1 VSRGAFYPTRTAQPA
16 ENGPRFAPSK
26 RVQEDLQMTKKMK
39 SLAVVSA
46 LLLAAACGSTDTG
59 NMSSSSSMNGMNM
72 NGTMT
77 GPDIAGIL
85 TMANQG
91 EIDAGQ
97 LASTKAVS
105 PSVRDFANMMVRDHT
120 GALSDARA
128 VFDRSHLVPH
138 TTNSTATSLQD
149 LSNRTK
155 RSLDQY
161 SGSAFDRTYMQ
172 SQVDM
177 HNWLLNQIDTTLL
190 PSSRGDLHTLLVN
203 QRATVAAHL
212 DRARTILNSL

>member
-1 VSRGAFYPTRTAQPA
+1 M
-16 ENGPRFAPSK
+16 N
-26 RVQEDLQMTKKMK
+26 DM
-39 SLAVVSA
+39 
-46 LLLAAACGSTDTG
+46 
-59 NMSSSSSMNGMNM
+59 NMS
-72 NGTMT
+72 GTVLT

-97 LASTKAVS
+97 LASAKAVS
-105 PSVRDFANMMVRDHT
+105 PTVRDFANMMVRDHT

-128 VFDRSHLVPH
+128 VFDRSRLVPN
-138 TTNSTATSLQD
+138 TTNATAMALHD

-155 RSLDQY
+155 GSLDQY
-161 SGSAFDRTYMQ
+161 AGSSFDRTYMQ

-177 HNWLLNQIDTTLL
+177 HQWLLNQIDSSLM
-190 PSSRGDLHTLLVN
+190 PSSRGDLRTLLVN
-203 QRATVAAHL
+203 QRASVAAHL

>member
-1 VSRGAFYPTRTAQPA
+1 MR
-16 ENGPRFAPSK
+16 
-26 RVQEDLQMTKKMK
+26 KMMK
-39 SLAVVSA
+39 PLAVISVV
-46 LLLAAACGSTDTG
+46 LLAAACGTTDTG
-59 NMSSSSSMNGMNM
+59 NMSSSSSMSGTNAM
-72 NGTMT
+72 NGTALS

-105 PSVRDFANMMVRDHT
+105 PTVRDFANMMVRDHT
-120 GALSDARA
+120 SALSDARA
-128 VFDRSHLVPH
+128 TFDRSHLVPN
-138 TTNSTATSLQD
+138 TTNTTAAALQD
-149 LSNRTK
+149 LSARTR

-161 SGSAFDRTYMQ
+161 GGSSFDRAYMQ

-177 HNWLLNQIDTTLL
+177 HQWLLNQIDSSLM
-190 PSSRGDLHTLLVN
+190 PSSRGDLRTLLTN
-203 QRATVAAHL
+203 QRAAVAAHL

>member
-1 VSRGAFYPTRTAQPA
+1 
-16 ENGPRFAPSK
+16 
-26 RVQEDLQMTKKMK
+26 
-39 SLAVVSA
+39 
-46 LLLAAACGSTDTG
+46 
-59 NMSSSSSMNGMNM
+59 MNM
-72 NGTMT
+72 NGTLT

-105 PSVRDFANMMVRDHT
+105 PTVRDFANMMVRDHT

-128 VFDRSHLVPH
+128 TFDRSHLVPN
-138 TTNSTATSLQD
+138 TTNTTAMAVQD
-149 LSNRTK
+149 LSSRTR

-161 SGSAFDRTYMQ
+161 AGSAFDRTYMQ

-177 HNWLLNQIDTTLL
+177 HQWLLTQIDSSLM
-190 PSSRGDLHTLLVN
+190 PSSRGDLRTLLVN
-203 QRATVAAHL
+203 QRAAVAAHL
-212 DRARTILNSL
+212 DRARSILNSL

>member
-1 VSRGAFYPTRTAQPA
+1 
-16 ENGPRFAPSK
+16 
-26 RVQEDLQMTKKMK
+26 MTKMMK
-39 SLAVVSA
+39 SLVVVSV

-59 NMSSSSSMNGMNM
+59 NMSSSSSMSGMPGM
-72 NGTMT
+72 ALT
-77 GPDIAGIL
+77 GPDVAGIL

-105 PSVRDFANMMVRDHT
+105 PAVRDFANMMVRDHT

-128 VFDRSHLVPH
+128 TFDRSHLVPNASN
-138 TTNSTATSLQD
+138 TTAMALQD
-149 LSNRTK
+149 LSKRTR

-161 SGSAFDRTYMQ
+161 AGSSFDRAYMQ

-177 HNWLLNQIDTTLL
+177 HSWLLNQIDASLL
-190 PSSRGDLHTLLVN
+190 PSSRGDLRTLLTN
-203 QRATVAAHL
+203 QRAAVAAHL

>member
-1 VSRGAFYPTRTAQPA
+1 
-16 ENGPRFAPSK
+16 
-26 RVQEDLQMTKKMK
+26 MMKMMK
-39 SLAVVSA
+39 PVAVVS
-46 LLLAAACGSTDTG
+46 LVLLAAACGSTNSG
-59 NMSSSSSMNGMNM
+59 NMSSSSSMSGM
-72 NGTMT
+72 NGTTGMSLT

-85 TMANQG
+85 TTASQG

-105 PSVRDFANMMVRDHT
+105 PAVRDFANMMVRDHT

-128 VFDRSHLVPH
+128 VFDRSRLVP
-138 TTNSTATSLQD
+138 NASNATAMALQD
-149 LSNRTK
+149 LSKRTR

-161 SGSAFDRTYMQ
+161 AGSSFDRAYMQ

-177 HNWLLNQIDTTLL
+177 HSWLLNQIDASLM
-190 PSSRGDLHTLLVN
+190 PSARGDLRTLLVN
-203 QRATVAAHL
+203 QRAAVATHL

>member
-1 VSRGAFYPTRTAQPA
+1 
-16 ENGPRFAPSK
+16 
-26 RVQEDLQMTKKMK
+26 MTKMMK
-39 SLAVVSA
+39 SVAVVSVV
-46 LLLAAACGSTDTG
+46 LLAAACGSTNSG

-72 NGTMT
+72 NGTVLT

-97 LASTKAVS
+97 LASAKAVS
-105 PSVRDFANMMVRDHT
+105 PTVRDFANMMVRDHT

-128 VFDRSHLVPH
+128 VFDRSRLVPN
-138 TTNSTATSLQD
+138 TTNATAMALHD

-155 RSLDQY
+155 GSLDQY
-161 SGSAFDRTYMQ
+161 AGSSFDRTYMQ

-177 HNWLLNQIDTTLL
+177 HQWLLNQIDSSLM
-190 PSSRGDLHTLLVN
+190 PSSRGDLRTLLVN
-203 QRATVAAHL
+203 QRASVAAHL